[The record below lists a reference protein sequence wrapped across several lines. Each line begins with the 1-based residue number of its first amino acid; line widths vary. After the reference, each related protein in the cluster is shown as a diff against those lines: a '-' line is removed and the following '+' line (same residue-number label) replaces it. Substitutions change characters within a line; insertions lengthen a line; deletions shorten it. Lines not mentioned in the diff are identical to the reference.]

1 MTRKGVTRRTK
12 PRVRIGFK
20 SGLGRGPGNTFG
32 PSPPLAGLEVRRR
45 QSLAV
50 DCQIR
55 PPLTQGG
62 ITYADRTLNTPL
74 QADGLS
80 RRVYPFVG
88 LAIVGL
94 VSLHGYSAVIA
105 SPVLVAA
112 MSLGILLVLL
122 PLAPVRFPTQRR
134 VLSSIPVV
142 GGFGL
147 ALYPLWAAG
156 SAF

>member
-80 RRVYPFVG
+80 RRVYPFIG

-94 VSLHGYSAVIA
+94 VSLHGSSSVAT
-105 SPVLVAA
+105 SPVLLAAVAVG
-112 MSLGILLVLL
+112 MLLAVT
-122 PLAPVRFPTQRR
+122 PLAPIRLPAASGPVIA
-134 VLSSIPVV
+134 IPVLV
-142 GGFGL
+142 GLGL
-147 ALYPLWAAG
+147 AVYPL
-156 SAF
+156 